1 VQETSVDDR
10 DIRLVLEARGITIK
24 MTPNKSAWLVWDG
37 KKEWQEHSRAG
48 AWRRALWLCN
58 QS

>member
-1 VQETSVDDR
+1 VDDR